1 MMIQG
6 VRADTGGREGKWVG
20 LIIVFILSFATVAIP
35 FHQAESHVKAVLDH
49 QILVTDVEQ
58 ENLAM
63 LSELRLAHEEI
74 RDLRMD
80 LDGEWPSVVSL
91 KDEWVAPFVEDQ
103 SWKRKG
109 SHNWLLDERGYYFS
123 TPSEYATPSEQ
134 ATSSE
139 DTVPSEY
146 ATPSEQATSSEDTV
160 PSEYA
165 ASSDHGFADSFI
177 LNANSV
183 SPEIWIFFGGVAK
196 QPATF
201 DQHTLESSGWKMV
214 VNESEVEQYHAS
226 SH

>member
-20 LIIVFILSFATVAIP
+20 LIILFILSFATVAIP
-35 FHQAESHVKAVLDH
+35 FHQAESHVKAVLEH

-80 LDGEWPSVVSL
+80 SDGEWPSVVLL

-109 SHNWLLDERGYYFS
+109 SHTWLLDKRGYYFS
-123 TPSEYATPSEQ
+123 TPSEH

-139 DTVPSEY
+139 
-146 ATPSEQATSSEDTV
+146 
-160 PSEYA
+160 YA
-165 ASSDHGFADSFI
+165 AQSEHGFADSFI

-183 SPEIWIFFGGVAK
+183 SPEIWIYFGGVAE
-196 QPATF
+196 QPGTF
-201 DQHTLESSGWKMV
+201 EQHTLESAGWKMV
-214 VNESEVEQYHAS
+214 VNESEVEQHDAS

>member
-20 LIIVFILSFATVAIP
+20 LIIVFILSFSTVAIP
-35 FHQAESHVKAVLDH
+35 FHQAESHIKAVLDH

-80 LDGEWPSVVSL
+80 SDGEWPSVTSL

-109 SHNWLLDERGYYFS
+109 SHTWLLDERGYYFS
-123 TPSEYATPSEQ
+123 TPSEYAAQ
-134 ATSSE
+134 
-139 DTVPSEY
+139 
-146 ATPSEQATSSEDTV
+146 
-160 PSEYA
+160 
-165 ASSDHGFADSFI
+165 SDHGFADSFI

-183 SPEIWIFFGGVAK
+183 SPEIWIFFGGVAI
-196 QPATF
+196 QPTTF
-201 DQHTLESSGWKMV
+201 DQHTLESTGWKMV
-214 VNESEVEQYHAS
+214 VNESEIEQHHESDA
-226 SH
+226 H

>member
-1 MMIQG
+1 MIIQG

-35 FHQAESHVKAVLDH
+35 FHQAESRVKAILDH

-80 LDGEWPSVVSL
+80 SDGEWPSVASL

-109 SHNWLLDERGYYFS
+109 SHAWLLDERGYYFS
-123 TPSEYATPSEQ
+123 RPDQ
-134 ATSSE
+134 HATSS
-139 DTVPSEY
+139 DHT
-146 ATPSEQATSSEDTV
+146 TPT
-160 PSEYA
+160 
-165 ASSDHGFADSFI
+165 DHGFANSFI

-183 SPEIWIFFGGVAK
+183 CPEIWIFFGGVAK

-201 DQHTLESSGWKMV
+201 DQHTLESTGWKMV
-214 VNESEVEQYHAS
+214 VNESEIEQHHERDA
-226 SH
+226 H

>member
-80 LDGEWPSVVSL
+80 SDGEWPSVMSL

-109 SHNWLLDERGYYFS
+109 SHTWLLDERGYYFS
-123 TPSEYATPSEQ
+123 TPSEH
-134 ATSSE
+134 
-139 DTVPSEY
+139 
-146 ATPSEQATSSEDTV
+146 
-160 PSEYA
+160 A
-165 ASSDHGFADSFI
+165 AQSDHGFADSFI

-183 SPEIWIFFGGVAK
+183 SPEIWIFFGGVAS
-196 QPATF
+196 QPTNF
-201 DQHTLESSGWKMV
+201 DENTLESSGWKMV
-214 VNESEVEQYHAS
+214 VNESEVEQHDAS

>member
-20 LIIVFILSFATVAIP
+20 LVIVFILSFATVAIP

-80 LDGEWPSVVSL
+80 SDGEWPSVSSL

-109 SHNWLLDERGYYFS
+109 SHTWLLDERGYYFS
-123 TPSEYATPSEQ
+123 TPSEH
-134 ATSSE
+134 
-139 DTVPSEY
+139 
-146 ATPSEQATSSEDTV
+146 
-160 PSEYA
+160 A
-165 ASSDHGFADSFI
+165 AQSDHGFADSFI

-183 SPEIWIFFGGVAK
+183 SPEIWIFFGGVAS
-196 QPATF
+196 QPTNF
-201 DQHTLESSGWKMV
+201 DENTLESSGWKMV
-214 VNESEVEQYHAS
+214 VNESEVEQHDAS

>member
-1 MMIQG
+1 MMIQS

-20 LIIVFILSFATVAIP
+20 LIIIFIFCFATVAIP
-35 FHQAESHVKAVLDH
+35 FNQAESHIEVTLDH
-49 QILVTDVEQ
+49 QVLVTDVEQ

-109 SHNWLLDERGYYFS
+109 SHTWLLDERGYYFS
-123 TPSEYATPSEQ
+123 TPSEYATPNEQ
-134 ATSSE
+134 ATPN
-139 DTVPSEY
+139 T
-146 ATPSEQATSSEDTV
+146 
-160 PSEYA
+160 
-165 ASSDHGFADSFI
+165 HGFADSFV

-183 SPEIWIFFGGVAK
+183 SPEIWIFFGGVAS
-196 QPATF
+196 QPTQF
-201 DQHTLESSGWKMV
+201 DENTLESAGWKLV
-214 VNESEVEQYHAS
+214 VNESEVSEQHDAAS
-226 SH
+226 H

>member
-1 MMIQG
+1 MIQG

-20 LIIVFILSFATVAIP
+20 LIIVFILSFATVTIP
-35 FHQAESHVKAVLDH
+35 FHQAESHMKAVLEH

-80 LDGEWPSVVSL
+80 SDGEWPSVTSL

-109 SHNWLLDERGYYFS
+109 SHAWLLDERGYYFS
-123 TPSEYATPSEQ
+123 APSEQ

-139 DTVPSEY
+139 
-146 ATPSEQATSSEDTV
+146 
-160 PSEYA
+160 YA
-165 ASSDHGFADSFI
+165 AQSDHGFADSFI

-183 SPEIWIFFGGVAK
+183 SPEIWIFFDGVAK

-201 DQHTLESSGWKMV
+201 DQHTLESTGWKLV
-214 VNESEVEQYHAS
+214 VNESEVADQHEAS

>member
-20 LIIVFILSFATVAIP
+20 LIIVFILSFATIAIP
-35 FHQAESHVKAVLDH
+35 FHQAESHVKAILDH

-80 LDGEWPSVVSL
+80 SDGEWPSVVSL

-109 SHNWLLDERGYYFS
+109 SHAWLLDERGYYFS
-123 TPSEYATPSEQ
+123 TPSEYATPSE
-134 ATSSE
+134 
-139 DTVPSEY
+139 DT
-146 ATPSEQATSSEDTV
+146 APSEQATPT
-160 PSEYA
+160 
-165 ASSDHGFADSFI
+165 DHGFADSFI

-183 SPEIWIFFGGVAK
+183 SPEIWVFFGGVAS
-196 QPATF
+196 QPTNF
-201 DQHTLESSGWKMV
+201 DENTLESAGWKMV
-214 VNESEVEQYHAS
+214 VNESEVKQHDAS

>member
-1 MMIQG
+1 MMIQS

-20 LIIVFILSFATVAIP
+20 LIIIFILCFATVAIP
-35 FHQAESHVKAVLDH
+35 FNQAESHIEVTLDH
-49 QILVTDVEQ
+49 QVLVTDVEQ

-80 LDGEWPSVVSL
+80 LDGDWPSVVSL

-109 SHNWLLDERGYYFS
+109 SHTWLLDERGYYFS

-134 ATSSE
+134 ATPN
-139 DTVPSEY
+139 T
-146 ATPSEQATSSEDTV
+146 
-160 PSEYA
+160 
-165 ASSDHGFADSFI
+165 HGFADSFI

-183 SPEIWIFFGGVAK
+183 SPEIWIFFGGVAS
-196 QPATF
+196 QPTQF
-201 DQHTLESSGWKMV
+201 DENTLESAGWKVV
-214 VNESEVEQYHAS
+214 VNESEVADQHEAS

>member
-1 MMIQG
+1 MMIQS

-20 LIIVFILSFATVAIP
+20 LIIVFILCFATVAIP

-80 LDGEWPSVVSL
+80 SDGEWPSVASL
-91 KDEWVAPFVEDQ
+91 KDEWVAPFIEDQ

-109 SHNWLLDERGYYFS
+109 SHAWVLDERGYYFS
-123 TPSEYATPSEQ
+123 TPSEQATP
-134 ATSSE
+134 T
-139 DTVPSEY
+139 
-146 ATPSEQATSSEDTV
+146 
-160 PSEYA
+160 
-165 ASSDHGFADSFI
+165 DHGFADSFI

-183 SPEIWIFFGGVAK
+183 SPEIWIFLGGVAK

-201 DQHTLESSGWKMV
+201 DQHTLESTGWKMV
-214 VNESEVEQYHAS
+214 VNESEIEQHHESDA
-226 SH
+226 H

>member
-35 FHQAESHVKAVLDH
+35 FHQAEFHVKAVLDH

-80 LDGEWPSVVSL
+80 SDGEWPSVMSL

-109 SHNWLLDERGYYFS
+109 SHTWLLDKRGYYFS
-123 TPSEYATPSEQ
+123 TPSEH

-139 DTVPSEY
+139 
-146 ATPSEQATSSEDTV
+146 
-160 PSEYA
+160 YA
-165 ASSDHGFADSFI
+165 AQSEHGFADSFI

-183 SPEIWIFFGGVAK
+183 SPEIWIYLGGVAEL
-196 QPATF
+196 PGTF
-201 DQHTLESSGWKMV
+201 DQHTLESAGWKMV
-214 VNESEVEQYHAS
+214 VNESEVEQHDAS

>member
-1 MMIQG
+1 MMIQS

-20 LIIVFILSFATVAIP
+20 LIIIFILCFATVAIP
-35 FHQAESHVKAVLDH
+35 FNQAESHIEVTLDH
-49 QILVTDVEQ
+49 QVLVTDVEQ

-109 SHNWLLDERGYYFS
+109 SHTWLLDERGYYFS

-134 ATSSE
+134 ATPN
-139 DTVPSEY
+139 T
-146 ATPSEQATSSEDTV
+146 
-160 PSEYA
+160 
-165 ASSDHGFADSFI
+165 HGFADSFI

-183 SPEIWIFFGGVAK
+183 SPEIWIFFGGVAS
-196 QPATF
+196 QPTQF
-201 DQHTLESSGWKMV
+201 DENTLESAGWKLV
-214 VNESEVEQYHAS
+214 VNESEVSEQHDAAS
-226 SH
+226 H

>member
-80 LDGEWPSVVSL
+80 SDGEWPSVVSL

-103 SWKRKG
+103 SWKHKG
-109 SHNWLLDERGYYFS
+109 YHTWLLDERGYYFS
-123 TPSEYATPSEQ
+123 TPSEYAAQSE
-134 ATSSE
+134 
-139 DTVPSEY
+139 
-146 ATPSEQATSSEDTV
+146 
-160 PSEYA
+160 
-165 ASSDHGFADSFI
+165 HGFADSFI

-183 SPEIWIFFGGVAK
+183 SPEIWIFFGGVAS
-196 QPATF
+196 QPTNF
-201 DQHTLESSGWKMV
+201 DENTLESSGWKMV
-214 VNESEVEQYHAS
+214 VNESEVELHDAS

>member
-35 FHQAESHVKAVLDH
+35 FHQAESHVKAVLEH
-49 QILVTDVEQ
+49 QTLVTDVEQ

-63 LSELRLAHEEI
+63 LSDLRLAHEEI

-80 LDGEWPSVVSL
+80 SDGEWPSVMSL

-109 SHNWLLDERGYYFS
+109 SHIWVLDKRGYYFS
-123 TPSEYATPSEQ
+123 TPSEY
-134 ATSSE
+134 
-139 DTVPSEY
+139 
-146 ATPSEQATSSEDTV
+146 
-160 PSEYA
+160 
-165 ASSDHGFADSFI
+165 GFADSFI

-183 SPEIWIFFGGVAK
+183 SPEIWIYLGGVAEL
-196 QPATF
+196 PGTF
-201 DQHTLESSGWKMV
+201 DQHTLESAGWKMV
-214 VNESEVEQYHAS
+214 VNESEVEQHDAS

>member
-1 MMIQG
+1 MIQG

-80 LDGEWPSVVSL
+80 SDGEWPSVMSL

-109 SHNWLLDERGYYFS
+109 SHTWLLDERGYYFS
-123 TPSEYATPSEQ
+123 TPSEH
-134 ATSSE
+134 ATSG
-139 DTVPSEY
+139 
-146 ATPSEQATSSEDTV
+146 
-160 PSEYA
+160 EYA
-165 ASSDHGFADSFI
+165 AQSEHGFAGSFI

-183 SPEIWIFFGGVAK
+183 SPEIWIYFGGVAE
-196 QPATF
+196 QPGTF
-201 DQHTLESSGWKMV
+201 DQHTLESAGWKMV
-214 VNESEVEQYHAS
+214 VNESEVEQHDAS

>member
-1 MMIQG
+1 MIQG

-20 LIIVFILSFATVAIP
+20 LLIVFILSFATVAIP
-35 FHQAESHVKAVLDH
+35 FHQAESHIEAVLDH

-74 RDLRMD
+74 RDLRMES
-80 LDGEWPSVVSL
+80 DGEWPSVASL

-109 SHNWLLDERGYYFS
+109 SHAWLLDNRGYYFS
-123 TPSEYATPSEQ
+123 TPSEYATSSEQ
-134 ATSSE
+134 AAPT
-139 DTVPSEY
+139 
-146 ATPSEQATSSEDTV
+146 
-160 PSEYA
+160 
-165 ASSDHGFADSFI
+165 DHGFADSFI

-183 SPEIWIFFGGVAK
+183 SPEIWIFFGGVAS
-196 QPATF
+196 QPTNF
-201 DQHTLESSGWKMV
+201 DENTLESAGWKMV
-214 VNESEVEQYHAS
+214 VNESEVDLHDAS

>member
-35 FHQAESHVKAVLDH
+35 FHQAETHVKAVLDH

-80 LDGEWPSVVSL
+80 SDGEWPSVVSL

-109 SHNWLLDERGYYFS
+109 SHTWILDERGYYFS
-123 TPSEYATPSEQ
+123 TPSEYETPSEQ
-134 ATSSE
+134 A
-139 DTVPSEY
+139 
-146 ATPSEQATSSEDTV
+146 AQ
-160 PSEYA
+160 
-165 ASSDHGFADSFI
+165 SDHGFADSFI

-201 DQHTLESSGWKMV
+201 DQHTLDSTGWKLV
-214 VNESEVEQYHAS
+214 VNESEVADQHDAS

>member
-20 LIIVFILSFATVAIP
+20 LIILFILSFSTVAIP

-80 LDGEWPSVVSL
+80 SDGEWPSVASL

-109 SHNWLLDERGYYFS
+109 SHAWVLDERGYYFS
-123 TPSEYATPSEQ
+123 SPSEQ
-134 ATSSE
+134 ATP
-139 DTVPSEY
+139 T
-146 ATPSEQATSSEDTV
+146 
-160 PSEYA
+160 
-165 ASSDHGFADSFI
+165 DHGSADSFI

-183 SPEIWIFFGGVAK
+183 SPEIWIFLGGVAK

-201 DQHTLESSGWKMV
+201 DQHTLESTGWKMV
-214 VNESEVEQYHAS
+214 VNESEIEQHHAS

>member
-35 FHQAESHVKAVLDH
+35 FHQAESHVKAVLEH
-49 QILVTDVEQ
+49 QTLVTDVEQ

-63 LSELRLAHEEI
+63 LSDLRLAHEEI

-109 SHNWLLDERGYYFS
+109 SHTWLLDERGYYFS
-123 TPSEYATPSEQ
+123 TPSEH

-139 DTVPSEY
+139 
-146 ATPSEQATSSEDTV
+146 
-160 PSEYA
+160 YA
-165 ASSDHGFADSFI
+165 AQSEHGFADSFI

-183 SPEIWIFFGGVAK
+183 SPEIWIYFGGVAE
-196 QPATF
+196 QPTRF
-201 DQHTLESSGWKMV
+201 DENTLESAGWKLV
-214 VNESEVEQYHAS
+214 VNESEVADQHDAS

>member
-20 LIIVFILSFATVAIP
+20 LIIVFILSFATLAIP

-80 LDGEWPSVVSL
+80 SDGEWPSVMSL

-109 SHNWLLDERGYYFS
+109 SHTWLLDERGYYFS
-123 TPSEYATPSEQ
+123 TPSEH

-139 DTVPSEY
+139 
-146 ATPSEQATSSEDTV
+146 
-160 PSEYA
+160 YA
-165 ASSDHGFADSFI
+165 AQSEHGFADSFI

-183 SPEIWIFFGGVAK
+183 SPEIWIYFGGVAK
-196 QPATF
+196 QPTRF
-201 DQHTLESSGWKMV
+201 DENTLESAGWKLV
-214 VNESEVEQYHAS
+214 VNESEVADQHDAS

>member
-20 LIIVFILSFATVAIP
+20 LIIVFILSFASVAIP
-35 FHQAESHVKAVLDH
+35 FHQAESHIEAVLDH

-80 LDGEWPSVVSL
+80 SDGEWPSVASL
-91 KDEWVAPFVEDQ
+91 KDEWVAPFVDDQ

-109 SHNWLLDERGYYFS
+109 SHTWLLDERGYYFS
-123 TPSEYATPSEQ
+123 TPSEDTAPSEQ
-134 ATSSE
+134 ATPTE
-139 DTVPSEY
+139 
-146 ATPSEQATSSEDTV
+146 
-160 PSEYA
+160 
-165 ASSDHGFADSFI
+165 HGFADSFI

-183 SPEIWIFFGGVAK
+183 SPEIWIYLGGVAS
-196 QPATF
+196 QPTNF
-201 DQHTLESSGWKMV
+201 DENTLESAGWKMV
-214 VNESEVEQYHAS
+214 VNESEIEQHHEIDA
-226 SH
+226 H

>member
-1 MMIQG
+1 MIQG

-20 LIIVFILSFATVAIP
+20 LIIVFILSFATIAIP
-35 FHQAESHVKAVLDH
+35 FHQAESHIEAVLDH

-80 LDGEWPSVVSL
+80 SDGEWPSVVSL

-109 SHNWLLDERGYYFS
+109 SHTWLLDEHGYYFS
-123 TPSEYATPSEQ
+123 TPSEYVAQ
-134 ATSSE
+134 
-139 DTVPSEY
+139 
-146 ATPSEQATSSEDTV
+146 
-160 PSEYA
+160 
-165 ASSDHGFADSFI
+165 SDHGFADSFI

-183 SPEIWIFFGGVAK
+183 SPEIWIFFGGVAS
-196 QPATF
+196 QPTNF
-201 DQHTLESSGWKMV
+201 DENTLESAGWKMV
-214 VNESEVEQYHAS
+214 VNESEVEQHDAS

>member
-1 MMIQG
+1 MMIQS

-20 LIIVFILSFATVAIP
+20 LIIIFILCFATVAIP
-35 FHQAESHVKAVLDH
+35 FNQAESHIEVTLDH
-49 QILVTDVEQ
+49 QVLVSDVEQ

-109 SHNWLLDERGYYFS
+109 SHTWLLDERGYYFS

-134 ATSSE
+134 ATPN
-139 DTVPSEY
+139 T
-146 ATPSEQATSSEDTV
+146 
-160 PSEYA
+160 
-165 ASSDHGFADSFI
+165 HGFADSFI

-183 SPEIWIFFGGVAK
+183 SPEIWIFFGGVAS
-196 QPATF
+196 QPTQF
-201 DQHTLESSGWKMV
+201 DENTLESAGWKLV
-214 VNESEVEQYHAS
+214 VNESEVSEQHDAAS
-226 SH
+226 H

>member
-20 LIIVFILSFATVAIP
+20 LIIVFILCFATVAIP

-49 QILVTDVEQ
+49 QVLVTDVEQ

-80 LDGEWPSVVSL
+80 SDGEWPSVMSL

-109 SHNWLLDERGYYFS
+109 SHAWLLDERGYYFS
-123 TPSEYATPSEQ
+123 TPSEHATP
-134 ATSSE
+134 T
-139 DTVPSEY
+139 
-146 ATPSEQATSSEDTV
+146 
-160 PSEYA
+160 
-165 ASSDHGFADSFI
+165 DHGFADSFI

-183 SPEIWIFFGGVAK
+183 SPEIWIFFGGIAK
-196 QPATF
+196 QPSAF
-201 DQHTLESSGWKMV
+201 DEHTLESEGWKMV
-214 VNESEVEQYHAS
+214 VNESEVEQHHAS
-226 SH
+226 DAH

>member
-1 MMIQG
+1 M
-6 VRADTGGREGKWVG
+6 
-20 LIIVFILSFATVAIP
+20 FILSFATVAIP
-35 FHQAESHVKAVLDH
+35 FHQAESRVKAILDH

-80 LDGEWPSVVSL
+80 SDGEWPSVASL

-109 SHNWLLDERGYYFS
+109 SHAWVLDERGYYFS
-123 TPSEYATPSEQ
+123 SPSEQ
-134 ATSSE
+134 ATP
-139 DTVPSEY
+139 T
-146 ATPSEQATSSEDTV
+146 
-160 PSEYA
+160 
-165 ASSDHGFADSFI
+165 DHGSADSFI

-183 SPEIWIFFGGVAK
+183 SPEIWIFLGGVAK

-201 DQHTLESSGWKMV
+201 DQHTLESTGWKMV
-214 VNESEVEQYHAS
+214 VNESEIEQHHESDA
-226 SH
+226 H

>member
-20 LIIVFILSFATVAIP
+20 LIIVFILSFATLAIP
-35 FHQAESHVKAVLDH
+35 FHQAESHVKAVLEH

-80 LDGEWPSVVSL
+80 SDGEWPSVMSL

-109 SHNWLLDERGYYFS
+109 SHAWLLDERGYYFS
-123 TPSEYATPSEQ
+123 TPSEH

-139 DTVPSEY
+139 
-146 ATPSEQATSSEDTV
+146 
-160 PSEYA
+160 YA
-165 ASSDHGFADSFI
+165 AQSEHGFADSFI

-183 SPEIWIFFGGVAK
+183 SPEIWIYLGGVAEL
-196 QPATF
+196 PGTF
-201 DQHTLESSGWKMV
+201 DQHTLESAGWKIV
-214 VNESEVEQYHAS
+214 VNESEVEQHDAS

>member
-1 MMIQG
+1 MMIQS

-20 LIIVFILSFATVAIP
+20 LIIVFILCFATVAIP

-74 RDLRMD
+74 CDLRMD
-80 LDGEWPSVVSL
+80 SDGEWPSVASL

-109 SHNWLLDERGYYFS
+109 SHAWVLDERGYYFS
-123 TPSEYATPSEQ
+123 TPSEQATP
-134 ATSSE
+134 T
-139 DTVPSEY
+139 
-146 ATPSEQATSSEDTV
+146 
-160 PSEYA
+160 
-165 ASSDHGFADSFI
+165 DHGFADSFI

-183 SPEIWIFFGGVAK
+183 SPEIWIFLGGVAK

-201 DQHTLESSGWKMV
+201 DQHTLESTGWKMV
-214 VNESEVEQYHAS
+214 VNESEIE
-226 SH
+226 

>member
-1 MMIQG
+1 MMIQS
-6 VRADTGGREGKWVG
+6 VRADTGGREGKWIG
-20 LIIVFILSFATVAIP
+20 LIIVFILCFATVAIP

-80 LDGEWPSVVSL
+80 SDGEWPSVASL

-109 SHNWLLDERGYYFS
+109 SHAWVLDERGYYFS
-123 TPSEYATPSEQ
+123 TPSEYSTPSEQ
-134 ATSSE
+134 ATQ
-139 DTVPSEY
+139 P
-146 ATPSEQATSSEDTV
+146 
-160 PSEYA
+160 
-165 ASSDHGFADSFI
+165 DHGSADSFI

-183 SPEIWIFFGGVAK
+183 SPEIWIFLGGVAK

-201 DQHTLESSGWKMV
+201 DQHSLESTGWKMV
-214 VNESEVEQYHAS
+214 VNESEIEQHHESDAY
-226 SH
+226 

>member
-80 LDGEWPSVVSL
+80 SDGEWPSVMSL

-109 SHNWLLDERGYYFS
+109 SHTWLLDKRGYYFS
-123 TPSEYATPSEQ
+123 NPSEYATPSK
-134 ATSSE
+134 
-139 DTVPSEY
+139 
-146 ATPSEQATSSEDTV
+146 
-160 PSEYA
+160 YA
-165 ASSDHGFADSFI
+165 AQSEHGFADSFI

-183 SPEIWIFFGGVAK
+183 SPEIWIYFGGVAE
-196 QPATF
+196 QPGTF
-201 DQHTLESSGWKMV
+201 EQHTLESAGWKMV
-214 VNESEVEQYHAS
+214 VNESEVEQHDAS

>member
-1 MMIQG
+1 MMIQS

-20 LIIVFILSFATVAIP
+20 LIIVFILCFATVAIP

-80 LDGEWPSVVSL
+80 SDGEWPSVASL

-109 SHNWLLDERGYYFS
+109 AHAWVLDERGYYFS
-123 TPSEYATPSEQ
+123 TPSEYSTPSEQ
-134 ATSSE
+134 ATQ
-139 DTVPSEY
+139 P
-146 ATPSEQATSSEDTV
+146 
-160 PSEYA
+160 
-165 ASSDHGFADSFI
+165 DHGSADSFI

-183 SPEIWIFFGGVAK
+183 SPEIWIFLGGVAK

-201 DQHTLESSGWKMV
+201 DQHTLESTGWKMV
-214 VNESEVEQYHAS
+214 VNESEIEQHHESDA
-226 SH
+226 H

>member
-1 MMIQG
+1 MMIQS

-20 LIIVFILSFATVAIP
+20 LIIIFILCFATVAIP
-35 FHQAESHVKAVLDH
+35 FNQAESHIEVTLDH
-49 QILVTDVEQ
+49 QVLVTDVEQ

-80 LDGEWPSVVSL
+80 LDGDWPSVVSL
-91 KDEWVAPFVEDQ
+91 KGEWVAPFVEDQ

-109 SHNWLLDERGYYFS
+109 SHTWLLDERGYYFS

-134 ATSSE
+134 ATPN
-139 DTVPSEY
+139 T
-146 ATPSEQATSSEDTV
+146 
-160 PSEYA
+160 
-165 ASSDHGFADSFI
+165 HGFADSFI

-183 SPEIWIFFGGVAK
+183 SPEIWIFFGGVASK
-196 QPATF
+196 PTQF
-201 DQHTLESSGWKMV
+201 DENTLESAGWKLV
-214 VNESEVEQYHAS
+214 VNESEVADQHEAS

>member
-1 MMIQG
+1 MMIQS

-20 LIIVFILSFATVAIP
+20 LIIIFILCFATVAIP
-35 FHQAESHVKAVLDH
+35 FNQAESHIEVTLDH
-49 QILVTDVEQ
+49 QVLVTDVEQ

-109 SHNWLLDERGYYFS
+109 SHTWLLDERGYYFS

-134 ATSSE
+134 ATPN
-139 DTVPSEY
+139 T
-146 ATPSEQATSSEDTV
+146 
-160 PSEYA
+160 
-165 ASSDHGFADSFI
+165 HGFADSFV

-183 SPEIWIFFGGVAK
+183 SPEIWIFFGGVAS
-196 QPATF
+196 QPTQF
-201 DQHTLESSGWKMV
+201 DENTLESAGWKLV
-214 VNESEVEQYHAS
+214 VNESEVSEQHDAAS
-226 SH
+226 H

>member
-1 MMIQG
+1 MIQG

-20 LIIVFILSFATVAIP
+20 LIIVFILSFATIAIP
-35 FHQAESHVKAVLDH
+35 FHQAESRVKAILDH

-80 LDGEWPSVVSL
+80 SDGEWPSVVSL

-109 SHNWLLDERGYYFS
+109 SHAWLLDERGYYFS
-123 TPSEYATPSEQ
+123 TPSEYATPSE
-134 ATSSE
+134 
-139 DTVPSEY
+139 DT
-146 ATPSEQATSSEDTV
+146 APSEQATPT
-160 PSEYA
+160 
-165 ASSDHGFADSFI
+165 DHGFADSFI

-183 SPEIWIFFGGVAK
+183 SPEIWVFFCGVAS
-196 QPATF
+196 QPTNF
-201 DQHTLESSGWKMV
+201 DENTLESAGWKMV
-214 VNESEVEQYHAS
+214 VNESEVKQHDAS

>member
-35 FHQAESHVKAVLDH
+35 FHQAESHIEAVLDH

-80 LDGEWPSVVSL
+80 SDGEWPSVMSL

-109 SHNWLLDERGYYFS
+109 SHHWLLDERGYYFS
-123 TPSEYATPSEQ
+123 TPSEYAAQSE
-134 ATSSE
+134 
-139 DTVPSEY
+139 
-146 ATPSEQATSSEDTV
+146 
-160 PSEYA
+160 
-165 ASSDHGFADSFI
+165 HGFADSFI

-196 QPATF
+196 QPDTF
-201 DQHTLESSGWKMV
+201 DQHTLESTGWKLV
-214 VNESEVEQYHAS
+214 VNESEVADQHDAS

>member
-1 MMIQG
+1 MMIQS

-20 LIIVFILSFATVAIP
+20 LIIVFILCFATVVIP

-74 RDLRMD
+74 CDLRMD
-80 LDGEWPSVVSL
+80 SDGEWPSVASL

-109 SHNWLLDERGYYFS
+109 SHAWVLDERGYYFS
-123 TPSEYATPSEQ
+123 TPSEQATP
-134 ATSSE
+134 T
-139 DTVPSEY
+139 
-146 ATPSEQATSSEDTV
+146 
-160 PSEYA
+160 
-165 ASSDHGFADSFI
+165 DHGFADSFI

-183 SPEIWIFFGGVAK
+183 SPEIWIFLGGVAK

-201 DQHTLESSGWKMV
+201 DQHTLESTGWKMV
-214 VNESEVEQYHAS
+214 VNESEIEQHHESDA
-226 SH
+226 H

>member
-1 MMIQG
+1 MIQG

-80 LDGEWPSVVSL
+80 SDGEWPSVMSL

-109 SHNWLLDERGYYFS
+109 SHTWLLDERGYYFS
-123 TPSEYATPSEQ
+123 TPSEH

-139 DTVPSEY
+139 
-146 ATPSEQATSSEDTV
+146 
-160 PSEYA
+160 YA
-165 ASSDHGFADSFI
+165 AQSEHGFADSFI

-183 SPEIWIFFGGVAK
+183 SPEIWIYLGGVAK
-196 QPATF
+196 QPTRF
-201 DQHTLESSGWKMV
+201 DENTLESAGWKLV
-214 VNESEVEQYHAS
+214 VNESEVADQHDAS

>member
-1 MMIQG
+1 MMIQS

-20 LIIVFILSFATVAIP
+20 LIIVFILCFTTVAIP

-58 ENLAM
+58 KNLAM

-80 LDGEWPSVVSL
+80 SDGEWPSVMSL

-109 SHNWLLDERGYYFS
+109 SHAWLLDERGYYFS
-123 TPSEYATPSEQ
+123 TPSEYPTLSQQ
-134 ATSSE
+134 ATV
-139 DTVPSEY
+139 T
-146 ATPSEQATSSEDTV
+146 
-160 PSEYA
+160 
-165 ASSDHGFADSFI
+165 DHGFADSFI

-183 SPEIWIFFGGVAK
+183 SPEIWIFFGGIAK
-196 QPATF
+196 QPSAF
-201 DQHTLESSGWKMV
+201 DEHTLESEGWKMV
-214 VNESEVEQYHAS
+214 VNESEVEQHHAS
-226 SH
+226 DAH